1 MERFID
7 VVLSSCDKDV
17 ASRFVPWL
25 YDYVLLKQKIA
36 FESAY
41 TLANKDNDVSQQEIA
56 DFIGIDRV
64 TYNRLENEKFSI
76 KLDYAIKIA

>member
-1 MERFID
+1 MNSKLEALWNSYIFRKQSIKPEYQKEIEEMERFID

-41 TLANKDNDVSQQEIA
+41 TLANKDN
-56 DFIGIDRV
+56 
-64 TYNRLENEKFSI
+64 N
-76 KLDYAIKIA
+76 

>member
-1 MERFID
+1 MNSKLEALWNSYIFRKQSIKPEYQKEIEEMERFID
-7 VVLSSCDKDV
+7 EVLSSCDKDV

-41 TLANKDNDVSQQEIA
+41 TLANKDN
-56 DFIGIDRV
+56 
-64 TYNRLENEKFSI
+64 N
-76 KLDYAIKIA
+76 